1 MKLVRIY
8 GLFLSR
14 QYVSSR
20 TPKLDRE
27 LKQQKIALKLLENE
41 ADNRRF
47 IVSRGDFV
55 MNAMALRA
63 FKV

>member
-1 MKLVRIY
+1 M
-8 GLFLSR
+8 
-14 QYVSSR
+14 SSR

-27 LKQQKIALKLLENE
+27 LQQQKIALKLLENE
-41 ADNRRF
+41 VDNRRF
-47 IVSRGDFV
+47 IVSIYSYLQLFIVSDFV